1 MEAKEVKDPKSMK
14 RIDSA
19 VDRSSNKLKS
29 ILIGTFKVVGILLCV
44 WIFICSIKL
53 MYFSLMAIAGKTAGD
68 IFSSNVF
75 LSNPITGLIIGILF
89 TVIIQS
95 SSTTISIVVAMT
107 AAGVI
112 NVHNGIPI
120 VMGANI
126 GTSVTNTAVSLTMSM
141 NREQFARAFAGA
153 TVHDCFNVLSVLV
166 LLIIELIT
174 GYLEALSGAVV
185 NSLGTFDGSNP
196 PKILLT
202 IVGPIVLN
210 LIDVNMTLPSLIA
223 KNQSIADDSQ
233 MIKEWCE
240 YETCPYIIGTTGS
253 SEPAT
258 GCYYPNDTSLIT
270 NETVKV
276 GTRKCDNSDF
286 AFAQS
291 SMAEADVGGLLF
303 AISIIVLIIS
313 LLIMVKLL
321 TSSLSGGMKT
331 VIRKAVNT
339 DFKKPFAWL
348 SKYVALIL
356 GCGITM
362 VIQSSSVV
370 TSTMTPLVGLDL
382 VTLERMY
389 CITVGANMGTTTTA
403 LIAAVA
409 TGNPKSLQISLCHVF
424 FNISG
429 FLLWFPIPFMRKVP
443 QRLAS
448 LLGRVTAKYRWFSI
462 FYLICLFA
470 VIPGVVMGL
479 SFGPIWLLATI
490 VILAIVIVLTIVIIN
505 AMQEKKPHW
514 LPAGLRSWDS
524 LPLWMHSLKP
534 LDRLIGKICCCCTCC
549 KDDYQ
554 DDDHVM
560 TDIGR
565 SNGHT
570 TNGHTTNGHTNGG
583 FV

>member
-1 MEAKEVKDPKSMK
+1 
-14 RIDSA
+14 
-19 VDRSSNKLKS
+19 
-29 ILIGTFKVVGILLCV
+29 
-44 WIFICSIKL
+44 
-53 MYFSLMAIAGKTAGD
+53 MYFALMAIAGKTAGD

-112 NVHNGIPI
+112 SVPRGIPI

-153 TVHDCFNVLSVLV
+153 TVHDCFNVMSVFV
-166 LLIIELIT
+166 LLILELIT

-185 NSLGTFDGSNP
+185 NSLGTFEGSSP
-196 PKILLT
+196 PKILMA
-202 IVGPIVLN
+202 IVSPIVPN
-210 LIDVNMTLPSLIA
+210 LIQINMTVTKTLAMNPDLF
-223 KNQSIADDSQ
+223 DEVQ
-233 MIKEWCE
+233 MLKIWCE
-240 YETCPYIIGTTGS
+240 QKKCPYINGTVGS
-253 SEPAT
+253 DLPAT
-258 GCYYPNDTSLIT
+258 GCATPNDTSLIT
-270 NETVKV
+270 NETVSV
-276 GTRKCDNSDF
+276 GLRRCDNSDY
-286 AFAQS
+286 AFAES
-291 SMAEADVGGLLF
+291 SMSEQDIGGLLF
-303 AISIIVLIIS
+303 AISIIVLIAS
-313 LLIMVKLL
+313 LLVMVKLL
-321 TSSLSGGMKT
+321 TSSLDGGMKT

-339 DFKKPFAWL
+339 DFKAPFSWL

-356 GCGITM
+356 GMGVTM

-370 TSTMTPLVGLDL
+370 TSTITPLVGLDL

-409 TGNPKSLQISLCHVF
+409 TGDPRSLQISLCHVF

-443 QRLAS
+443 QKMAT
-448 LLGRVTAKYRWFSI
+448 LLGKVTAKYRWFSI

-470 VIPGVVMGL
+470 IIPGIVMGL
-479 SFGPIWLLATI
+479 SFGPIWLLATV
-490 VILAIVIVLTIVIIN
+490 VILAIVIVLTIVAIN

-514 LPAGLRSWDS
+514 LPAKLRSWDF

-534 LDRLIGKICCCCTCC
+534 LDAIISKLCFCCTCC
-549 KDDYQ
+549 KDTYS
-554 DDDHVM
+554 DDSIAMSTV
-560 TDIGR
+560 
-565 SNGHT
+565 NGHS
-570 TNGHTTNGHTNGG
+570 NGG
-583 FV
+583 FTA

>member
-1 MEAKEVKDPKSMK
+1 MGTEKDPKSMA

-19 VDRSSNKLKS
+19 VDKSNNKLKS
-29 ILIGTFKVVGILLCV
+29 ILIGILKAVGIILCV

-53 MYFSLMAIAGKTAGD
+53 MYSGLMAIAGKTAGD

-75 LSNPITGLIIGILF
+75 LSNPITGLIIGIMF

-112 NVHNGIPI
+112 NVRNGIPI

-153 TVHDCFNVLSVLV
+153 TVHDCFNVMSVLV
-166 LLIIELIT
+166 LLILELIT
-174 GYLEALSGAVV
+174 GYLEALSGAIV
-185 NSLGTFDGSNP
+185 NSLGDFDGSKP
-196 PKILLT
+196 PKILNA
-202 IVGPIVLN
+202 IVSPIVFN
-210 LIDVNMTLPSLIA
+210 LIQVNGSVPSLVA
-223 KNQSIADDSQ
+223 KNQSIADYSQ
-233 MIKEWCE
+233 MIKEWCA
-240 YETCPYIIGTTGS
+240 YETCPYIIGTSGS

-258 GCYYPNDTSLIT
+258 GCYLPDNTSLIT

-276 GTRKCDNSDF
+276 GTRKCDTSDF

-291 SMAEADVGGLLF
+291 SMNEADVGGLLF
-303 AISIIVLIIS
+303 AISIIVLIFS

-321 TSSLSGGMKT
+321 TSCLGGGMKK
-331 VIRKAVNT
+331 VIKKAVNT
-339 DFKKPFAWL
+339 DFNKPFAWL

-356 GCGITM
+356 GCAVTM

-382 VTLERMY
+382 VSLERMY

-429 FLLWFPIPFMRKVP
+429 FLLWFPIPFMRKIP
-443 QRLAS
+443 QRMAS

-470 VIPGVVMGL
+470 VTPGIVMGL

-505 AMQEKKPHW
+505 ALQEKRPHW
-514 LPAGLRSWDS
+514 LPAKLRSWEF

-549 KDDYQ
+549 KDNHLE
-554 DDDHVM
+554 DDNVM
-560 TDIGR
+560 TVVG
-565 SNGHT
+565 SNGT
-570 TNGHTTNGHTNGG
+570 SNGTNGHANGG

>member
-1 MEAKEVKDPKSMK
+1 MGSEKKNGV
-14 RIDSA
+14 INGA
-19 VDRSSNKLKS
+19 VNKLDEHVSWKNKS
-29 ILIGTFKVVGILLCV
+29 TSEKVKSVLIGTIKFILILLCV

-53 MYFSLMAIAGKTAGD
+53 MYFALMAIAGKTAGD

-112 NVHNGIPI
+112 SVPRGIPI

-153 TVHDCFNVLSVLV
+153 TVHDCFNVMSVFV
-166 LLIIELIT
+166 LLILELIT

-185 NSLGTFDGSNP
+185 NSLGTFEGSSP
-196 PKILLT
+196 PKILMA
-202 IVGPIVLN
+202 IVSPIVPN
-210 LIDVNMTLPSLIA
+210 LIQINMTVTKTLAMNPDLF
-223 KNQSIADDSQ
+223 DEVQ
-233 MIKEWCE
+233 MLKIWCE
-240 YETCPYIIGTTGS
+240 QKKCPYINGTVGS
-253 SEPAT
+253 DLPAT
-258 GCYYPNDTSLIT
+258 GCATPNDTSLIT
-270 NETVKV
+270 NETVSV
-276 GTRKCDNSDF
+276 GLRRCDNSDY
-286 AFAQS
+286 AFAES
-291 SMAEADVGGLLF
+291 SMSEQDIGGLLF
-303 AISIIVLIIS
+303 AISIIVLIAS
-313 LLIMVKLL
+313 LLVMVKLL
-321 TSSLSGGMKT
+321 TSSLDGGMKT

-339 DFKKPFAWL
+339 DFKAPFSWL

-356 GCGITM
+356 GMGVTM

-370 TSTMTPLVGLDL
+370 TSTITPLVGLDL

-409 TGNPKSLQISLCHVF
+409 TGDPRSLQISLCHVF

-443 QRLAS
+443 QKMAT
-448 LLGRVTAKYRWFSI
+448 LLGKVTAKYRWFSI
-462 FYLICLFA
+462 VYLICLFA
-470 VIPGVVMGL
+470 IIPGIVMGL

-490 VILAIVIVLTIVIIN
+490 VILAIVIVLTIVAIN

-514 LPAGLRSWDS
+514 LPAKLRSWDF

-534 LDRLIGKICCCCTCC
+534 LDAIISKLCFCCTCC
-549 KDDYQ
+549 KDTYS
-554 DDDHVM
+554 DDSIAMSTV
-560 TDIGR
+560 
-565 SNGHT
+565 NGHS
-570 TNGHTTNGHTNGG
+570 NGG
-583 FV
+583 FTA

>member
-1 MEAKEVKDPKSMK
+1 MGSEKKNGV
-14 RIDSA
+14 INGA
-19 VDRSSNKLKS
+19 VNKLDEHVSWKNKS
-29 ILIGTFKVVGILLCV
+29 TSEKVKSVLIGTIKFILILLCV

-53 MYFSLMAIAGKTAGD
+53 MYFALMAIAGKTAGD

-112 NVHNGIPI
+112 SVPRGIPI

-153 TVHDCFNVLSVLV
+153 TVHDCFNVMSVFV
-166 LLIIELIT
+166 LLILELIT

-185 NSLGTFDGSNP
+185 NSLGTFEGSSP
-196 PKILLT
+196 PKILMA
-202 IVGPIVLN
+202 IVSPIVPN
-210 LIDVNMTLPSLIA
+210 LIQINMTVTKTLAMNPDLF
-223 KNQSIADDSQ
+223 DEVQ
-233 MIKEWCE
+233 MLKIWCE
-240 YETCPYIIGTTGS
+240 QKKCPYINGTVGS
-253 SEPAT
+253 DLPAT
-258 GCYYPNDTSLIT
+258 GCATPNDTSLIT
-270 NETVKV
+270 NETVSV
-276 GTRKCDNSDF
+276 GLRRCDNSDY
-286 AFAQS
+286 AFAES
-291 SMAEADVGGLLF
+291 SMSEQDIGGLLF
-303 AISIIVLIIS
+303 AISIIVLIAS
-313 LLIMVKLL
+313 LLVMVKLL
-321 TSSLSGGMKT
+321 TSSLDGGMKT

-339 DFKKPFAWL
+339 DFKAPFSWL

-356 GCGITM
+356 GMGVTM

-370 TSTMTPLVGLDL
+370 TSTITPLVGLDL

-409 TGNPKSLQISLCHVF
+409 TGDPRSLQISLCHVF

-443 QRLAS
+443 QKMAT
-448 LLGRVTAKYRWFSI
+448 LLGKVTAKYRWFSI

-470 VIPGVVMGL
+470 IIPGIVMGL

-490 VILAIVIVLTIVIIN
+490 VILAIVIVLTIVAIN

-514 LPAGLRSWDS
+514 LPAKLRSWDF

-534 LDRLIGKICCCCTCC
+534 LDAIISKLCFCCTCC
-549 KDDYQ
+549 KDTYS
-554 DDDHVM
+554 DDSIAMSTV
-560 TDIGR
+560 
-565 SNGHT
+565 NGHS
-570 TNGHTTNGHTNGG
+570 NGG
-583 FV
+583 FTA

>member
-1 MEAKEVKDPKSMK
+1 MGSEKKNGV
-14 RIDSA
+14 INGA
-19 VDRSSNKLKS
+19 VNKLDEHVSWKNKS
-29 ILIGTFKVVGILLCV
+29 TSEKVKSVLIGTIKFILILLCV

-53 MYFSLMAIAGKTAGD
+53 MYFALMAIAGKAAGD

-112 NVHNGIPI
+112 SVPRGIPI

-153 TVHDCFNVLSVLV
+153 TVHDCFNVMSVFV
-166 LLIIELIT
+166 LLILELIT

-185 NSLGTFDGSNP
+185 NSLGTFEGSSP
-196 PKILLT
+196 PKILMA
-202 IVGPIVLN
+202 IVSPIVPN
-210 LIDVNMTLPSLIA
+210 LIQINMTVTKTLAMNPDLF
-223 KNQSIADDSQ
+223 DEVQ
-233 MIKEWCE
+233 MLKIWCE
-240 YETCPYIIGTTGS
+240 QKKCPYINGTVGS
-253 SEPAT
+253 DLPAT
-258 GCYYPNDTSLIT
+258 GCATPNDTSLIT
-270 NETVKV
+270 NETVSV
-276 GTRKCDNSDF
+276 GLRRCDNSDY
-286 AFAQS
+286 AFAES
-291 SMAEADVGGLLF
+291 SMSEQDIGGLLF
-303 AISIIVLIIS
+303 AISIIVLIAS
-313 LLIMVKLL
+313 LLVMVKLL
-321 TSSLSGGMKT
+321 TSSLDGGMKT

-339 DFKKPFAWL
+339 DFKAPFSWL

-356 GCGITM
+356 GMGVTM

-370 TSTMTPLVGLDL
+370 TSTITPLVGLDL

-409 TGNPKSLQISLCHVF
+409 TGDPRSLQISLCHVF

-443 QRLAS
+443 QKMAT
-448 LLGRVTAKYRWFSI
+448 LLGKVTAKYRWFSI

-470 VIPGVVMGL
+470 IIPGIVMGL
-479 SFGPIWLLATI
+479 SFGPIWLLATV
-490 VILAIVIVLTIVIIN
+490 VILAIVIVLTIVAIN

-514 LPAGLRSWDS
+514 LPAKLRSWDF

-534 LDRLIGKICCCCTCC
+534 LDAIISKLCFCCTCC
-549 KDDYQ
+549 KDTYS
-554 DDDHVM
+554 DDSIAMSTV
-560 TDIGR
+560 
-565 SNGHT
+565 NGHA
-570 TNGHTTNGHTNGG
+570 NGG
-583 FV
+583 FTA

>member
-1 MEAKEVKDPKSMK
+1 MGSEKKNGV
-14 RIDSA
+14 INGA
-19 VDRSSNKLKS
+19 VNKLDEHVSWKNKS
-29 ILIGTFKVVGILLCV
+29 TSEKVKSVLIGTIKFILILLCV

-53 MYFSLMAIAGKTAGD
+53 MYFALMAIAGKTAGD

-112 NVHNGIPI
+112 SVPRGIPI

-153 TVHDCFNVLSVLV
+153 TVHDCFNVMSVFV
-166 LLIIELIT
+166 LLILELIT

-185 NSLGTFDGSNP
+185 NSLGTFEGSSP
-196 PKILLT
+196 PKILMA
-202 IVGPIVLN
+202 IVSPIVPN
-210 LIDVNMTLPSLIA
+210 LIQINMTVTKTLAMNPDLF
-223 KNQSIADDSQ
+223 DEVQ
-233 MIKEWCE
+233 MLKIWCE
-240 YETCPYIIGTTGS
+240 QKKCPYINGTVGS
-253 SEPAT
+253 DLPAT
-258 GCYYPNDTSLIT
+258 GCATPNDTSLIT
-270 NETVKV
+270 NETVSV
-276 GTRKCDNSDF
+276 GLRRCDNSDY
-286 AFAQS
+286 AFAES
-291 SMAEADVGGLLF
+291 SMSEQDIGGLLF
-303 AISIIVLIIS
+303 AISIIVLIAS
-313 LLIMVKLL
+313 LLVMVKLL
-321 TSSLSGGMKT
+321 TSSLDGGMKT

-339 DFKKPFAWL
+339 DFKAPFSWL

-356 GCGITM
+356 GMGVTM

-370 TSTMTPLVGLDL
+370 TSTITPLVGLDL

-409 TGNPKSLQISLCHVF
+409 TGDPRSLQISLCHVF

-443 QRLAS
+443 QKMAT
-448 LLGRVTAKYRWFSI
+448 LLGKVTAKYRWFSI

-470 VIPGVVMGL
+470 IIPGIVMGL

-490 VILAIVIVLTIVIIN
+490 VILAIVIVLTIVAIN

-514 LPAGLRSWDS
+514 LPAKLRSWDF

-534 LDRLIGKICCCCTCC
+534 LDAIISKLCFCCTCC
-549 KDDYQ
+549 KDTYS
-554 DDDHVM
+554 DDSIAMSTVN
-560 TDIGR
+560 GNA
-565 SNGHT
+565 NGHA
-570 TNGHTTNGHTNGG
+570 NGG
-583 FV
+583 FTA